1 MLGTLCRNALR
12 LRGPASLACRL
23 RRPQI
28 AFASAIQLQGS
39 SAVAA
44 LTAAASCRQ
53 LSSSAPAQT
62 TAKKWTAERC
72 LDDHVA
78 VFTSLPNILGAY
90 VGPNSLPPQLGE
102 SIMVAVNS
110 VNACP

>member
-12 LRGPASLACRL
+12 IRGPASLACRL
-23 RRPQI
+23 GRPQT
-28 AFASAIQLQGS
+28 AFASTIKLQGS
-39 SAVAA
+39 SAVSA
-44 LTAAASCRQ
+44 LTATCRQ
-53 LSSSAPAQT
+53 LSSSVKT
-62 TAKKWTAERC
+62 TGKKWTAERC